1 MGKARGVEAQ
11 HFDTPG
17 PTRVVSPLPVPGQFG
32 SGQWDIL
39 ERIAR
44 GASLDELLLSIVGLV
59 EHQAENMLC
68 SILMF
73 DASASV
79 LRHGAARRLAPELCR
94 MIDGLPVGPDAGSCG
109 SAAYRRQRVVVTD
122 IATDASWAAYK
133 EPFLERGLHA
143 CWSTPIFSPGGDL
156 LGTLAMYFTEP
167 RGPTPD
173 ECAWVD
179 GATHLAAIALTR
191 ARAERENERL
201 LQALGERVQ
210 EKHQAELRLQAT
222 LSQLRDKNQRLEF
235 HVSRMPLGYVVWDGQ
250 LTVTEWNGAAE
261 RMFGF
266 AAEEIV
272 GKRSSELD
280 IFRPTERGSDP
291 LARELAE
298 SRAGGTCS
306 THEHVH
312 KNGGRLVCEWFHA
325 PLKDQSGSVVGFLSM
340 AHDVTERIH
349 AEEERA
355 RLEAQLRRG
364 QRIHALG
371 TLAGGIAHDFNNI
384 LTAISGHTHLGLND
398 LEEERSPEE
407 SLLAIQ
413 EASARAVDLVRR
425 ILMFSRYQ
433 QPERKVCSLVPII
446 EEALELLRG
455 TLPAGIAI
463 ETRYPGKS
471 PLVFADSGQIHQVVT
486 NLGANAAYAIGDRG
500 TIQVVVDSIP
510 GSHEELVS
518 QIDVRVDRY
527 ARITLSDT
535 GAGMDDTVL
544 DRIFE
549 PFFTTKPTGQG
560 TGLGLSVV
568 HGIVKGHEGSV
579 TVQSRPGNGTE
590 FRIYL
595 PEAQERQVQHQPAP
609 ASKPPGT
616 VERIMYV
623 DDEEPLVVLA
633 TRWLGRLGYEVT
645 GFSDSTQALE
655 AFRARPFDFDAVISD
670 FSMPGLSGL
679 DLVREIVKVRK
690 DVVVVM
696 SSGYL
701 RLEDHRRAKDLG
713 AVDVVLKPQSMAE
726 FGRILHR
733 ILSDR
738 QAAAARLQR

>member
-1 MGKARGVEAQ
+1 
-11 HFDTPG
+11 
-17 PTRVVSPLPVPGQFG
+17 
-32 SGQWDIL
+32 
-39 ERIAR
+39 
-44 GASLDELLLSIVGLV
+44 
-59 EHQAENMLC
+59 
-68 SILMF
+68 
-73 DASASV
+73 
-79 LRHGAARRLAPELCR
+79 
-94 MIDGLPVGPDAGSCG
+94 
-109 SAAYRRQRVVVTD
+109 
-122 IATDASWAAYK
+122 
-133 EPFLERGLHA
+133 
-143 CWSTPIFSPGGDL
+143 
-156 LGTLAMYFTEP
+156 
-167 RGPTPD
+167 
-173 ECAWVD
+173 
-179 GATHLAAIALTR
+179 
-191 ARAERENERL
+191 
-201 LQALGERVQ
+201 
-210 EKHQAELRLQAT
+210 
-222 LSQLRDKNQRLEF
+222 
-235 HVSRMPLGYVVWDGQ
+235 
-250 LTVTEWNGAAE
+250 
-261 RMFGF
+261 
-266 AAEEIV
+266 
-272 GKRSSELD
+272 
-280 IFRPTERGSDP
+280 
-291 LARELAE
+291 
-298 SRAGGTCS
+298 
-306 THEHVH
+306 
-312 KNGGRLVCEWFHA
+312 
-325 PLKDQSGSVVGFLSM
+325 
-340 AHDVTERIH
+340 
-349 AEEERA
+349 
-355 RLEAQLRRG
+355 
-364 QRIHALG
+364 
-371 TLAGGIAHDFNNI
+371 
-384 LTAISGHTHLGLND
+384 
-398 LEEERSPEE
+398 
-407 SLLAIQ
+407 
-413 EASARAVDLVRR
+413 
-425 ILMFSRYQ
+425 MFSRYQ

-733 ILSDR
+733 ILSER